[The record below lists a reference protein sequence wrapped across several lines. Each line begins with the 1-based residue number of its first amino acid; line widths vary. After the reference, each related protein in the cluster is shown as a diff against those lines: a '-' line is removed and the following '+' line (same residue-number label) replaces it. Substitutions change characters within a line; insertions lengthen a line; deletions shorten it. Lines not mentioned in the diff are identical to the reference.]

1 MEGVEVTSDAELDP
15 AAIEIGSFFPQPP
28 EVVWRALTDPRLLEL
43 WLMRSVGFSA
53 TVGTHF
59 ILVVPTEPS
68 AEIACE
74 VLAVRAGEQL
84 TFSWVD
90 LRAERPARWV
100 MDWTIKPQGKG
111 TRLLLS
117 QTGFDIEDKRQKMA
131 RNALERGWRRTV
143 MRRLGDVLEVE
154 ASESS

>member
-1 MEGVEVTSDAELDP
+1 MTSDAELDP

-28 EVVWRALTDPRLLEL
+28 AVVWRALTEPGLLEL
-43 WLMRSVGFSA
+43 WLMRSIGFSA

-59 ILVVPTEPS
+59 ILVVPSQSS

-100 MDWTIKPQGKG
+100 LDWTIREQGRG
-111 TRLLLS
+111 TRLLLT
-117 QTGFDIEDKRQKMA
+117 QTGFDIENKREKMA
-131 RNALERGWRRTV
+131 RNALERGWRRTA
-143 MRRLGDVLEVE
+143 MGRLADVLETE
-154 ASESS
+154 ASE